1 MSGKGR
7 NVHGVVLLDKPRGIT
22 SNAALQ
28 TVKRLFGAR
37 KAGHTGSLDPLATGL
52 LPLCLGEATK
62 ISGFLLDSD
71 KGYRAIFK
79 LGVRTN
85 TSDADGEVIQTRPVG
100 LISDARLNEVLQQ
113 FTGDLQ
119 QVPPMHSA
127 IKQNG
132 VPLYKLAH
140 AGLEVDRPARQV
152 TIHELQRL
160 RFEGDEVEVSVRCS
174 KGTYIRT
181 LAEDIGEAL
190 GCGAH
195 VSLLRR
201 DRVSAFTLEQAST
214 LDQLHARAT
223 QGMEALDQILLPMDR
238 ALVDWPDV
246 RLSKEAAY
254 CLTRGQAVFVPQVT
268 AQGWVR
274 LFNGDDQF
282 LGMGQVLDDGRVAPR
297 RLVNQ

>member
-1 MSGKGR
+1 M
-7 NVHGVVLLDKPRGIT
+7 HGVVLLDKPRGLT

-28 TVKRLFGAR
+28 IVKRLFNAQ
-37 KAGHTGSLDPLATGL
+37 KAGHTGSLDPMATGL

-62 ISGFLLDSD
+62 ISGFLLDSE

-79 LGVRTN
+79 LGARTN
-85 TSDADGEVIQTRPVG
+85 TGDADGEVIETRPVG
-100 LISDARLNEVLQQ
+100 IISAARLNEVLAK
-113 FTGDLQ
+113 FTGEIR

-140 AGLEVDRPARQV
+140 AGQEVERAARDV
-152 TIHELQRL
+152 TIYSMQLL

-181 LAEDIGEAL
+181 LAEDIGAAL

-195 VSLLRR
+195 LSLLQR
-201 DRVSAFTLEQAST
+201 DRVGAFTLAQAFTLEQLGERA
-214 LDQLHARAT
+214 ARWI
-223 QGMEALDQILLPMDR
+223 EALDQVLLPMDQ
-238 ALVDWPDV
+238 ALGDWPDV
-246 RLSKEAAY
+246 RLSDEAAY
-254 CLTRGQAVFVPQVT
+254 CLQHGQAVFVPRVT

-274 LFNGDDQF
+274 LFNSDNHF
-282 LGMGQVLDDGRVAPR
+282 LGLGQVLDDGRVAPR
-297 RLVNQ
+297 RLVNL